1 MKKFLRTLSL
11 IRLSFIELKIK
22 KLQSKRE
29 KFIFKIVK
37 NSKESLKMFLNL
49 SESDSESLLHI
60 MNELDNI

>member
-1 MKKFLRTLSL
+1 MCKIFRTFSL

-29 KFIFKIVK
+29 KLIIKIVK
-37 NSKESLKMFLNL
+37 NSKDSLNMFLNAY
-49 SESDSESLLHI
+49 EEDSKTILHV